1 MSAGR
6 EQQERALRDVDG
18 WLPAVRNIGGLL
30 RARARERGDQPCL
43 THHDGLGGR
52 RTELGYATLFN
63 WVSKTSNLLTEEL
76 GVGRGDR
83 VGLGTG
89 DHWTTPVLAAA
100 CWQVGAAVVPR
111 APGQAGP
118 PVAVLFAREDLPAAA
133 GSPTVVVGT
142 GLAARMTTDPGD
154 ALPYAEEVLA
164 FADDYDDEDVSL
176 DDDALVVPP
185 VRLSQRNLLAAA
197 EALVAWGGLGPDDRL
212 LSAVALTGVQGLAL
226 GWLAPVAAGASAVT
240 VPVPT
245 PAGLRRLAHSERATA
260 ALLTAAGVR
269 ELAEPL
275 AGLPPAVCAER
286 AAARLPHPGG
296 VSVGHGLVEAA
307 AASSFVPRDVD
318 DATRAWLSAA
328 PTVGCAAAHARL
340 AAVDPDGDELDDGRP
355 GELAVRG
362 PMVMTGY
369 LGHDAA
375 SAAAL
380 AHGWLHSGDAGYT
393 ATGPDGRRYG
403 FLGAG

>member
-1 MSAGR
+1 M
-6 EQQERALRDVDG
+6 DG
-18 WLPAVRNIGGLL
+18 WRPAVRNVGGLL

-43 THHDGLGGR
+43 TYHDERGGG

-100 CWQVGAAVVPR
+100 CWQVGAAAVPR
-111 APGQAGP
+111 PPGDAGP
-118 PVAVLFAREDLPAAA
+118 PVAALFAREDLLPAA
-133 GSPTVVVGT
+133 GSPAPTVVVGT
-142 GLAARMTTDPGD
+142 GLGARMTTDPGD
-154 ALPYAEEVLA
+154 ALPYTEEVLA

-185 VRLSQRNLLAAA
+185 VRLSQRSLLAAA

-212 LSAVALTGVQGLAL
+212 LSAVPMTGVQGLAL

-240 VPVPT
+240 VRAPSP
-245 PAGLRRLAHSERATA
+245 PALRRLADSERVTT

-269 ELAEPL
+269 ELADRPAAL
-275 AGLPPAVCAER
+275 AGLPTGVLCAER
-286 AAARLPHPGG
+286 ATARLPRPGG

-307 AASSFVPRDVD
+307 ASSSFVPRDLD

-340 AAVDPDGDELDDGRP
+340 AAVGPDGEELDDGRP

-369 LGHDAA
+369 LGDDDA

-380 AHGWLHSGDAGYT
+380 AHGWLHSGDEGFT

-403 FLGAG
+403 FLVPG

>member
-1 MSAGR
+1 MP
-6 EQQERALRDVDG
+6 QERGPRDVDG
-18 WLPAVRNIGGLL
+18 WRPAVRNVGALL
-30 RARARERGDQPCL
+30 RARARERGDRPCL
-43 THHDGLGGR
+43 TFHDERGGE

-83 VGLGTG
+83 VGLDTG
-89 DHWTTPVLAAA
+89 DHWTTAVLASA
-100 CWQVGAAVVPR
+100 CWQVGAAAVPGP
-111 APGQAGP
+111 PGRDWP
-118 PVAVLFAREDLPAAA
+118 PVAVVFAREDRLPPA
-133 GSPTVVVGT
+133 GFPAPAVAVGT
-142 GLAARMTTDPGD
+142 GMGARLTTHPGD

-185 VRLSQRNLLAAA
+185 VRLSQGNLLAAA
-197 EALVAWGGLGPDDRL
+197 EALVAWGDLGPEDRL
-212 LSAVALTGVQGLAL
+212 LAAVPTMGVQALAL
-226 GWLAPVAAGASAVT
+226 GWLGPVAAGASAVT
-240 VPVPT
+240 VRHPS
-245 PAGLRRLAHSERATA
+245 PAGLRRLADRERVTTT
-260 ALLTAAGVR
+260 LLGAAGAS
-269 ELAEPL
+269 ELSV
-275 AGLPPAVCAER
+275 PPPGALCAER
-286 AAARLPHPGG
+286 GAARLPRRDGL
-296 VSVGHGLVEAA
+296 SVGHGLVEATV
-307 AASSFVPRDVD
+307 ASSFVPRDLD
-318 DATRAWLSAA
+318 DATGRWLSSA

-340 AAVDPDGDELDDGRP
+340 AAVGPDGGELGDGRP

-369 LGHDAA
+369 LGDDDA

-380 AHGWLHSGDAGYT
+380 AHGWLHSGDRGFT